1 MDRSQRPAPHLVNGL
16 RRLVDDIRRTANPQ
30 AVGLTDVVCGS
41 TSLLTF
47 PNDDVYYCGHSV
59 EVLADLHSFEEVAWL
74 LLHGRLPGEEELAD
88 WSSLISD
95 SAVLDSSSTEIFSI
109 LPAGARPLD
118 LFPLCI
124 SLLSFF
130 DPTPHDI
137 SVDASRSRVWR
148 LLAQL
153 PLMLTAGLNGREFRD
168 FDDAAGTET
177 RAARE
182 SLTWAGR
189 LLHALRG
196 TETLPTVTE
205 DAAMN
210 VVMICQCLTEMRPA
224 CFASRF
230 AASTSAQIQASI
242 QSAATVFVSQLRNDP
257 FAWTSDLLRGFQNP
271 SQAEAWWRR
280 REGQP
285 MPFGFS
291 STPGDCR
298 VGLLAE
304 VSQTLLGSIDRI
316 RIAAAAAR
324 LEKLLEVENMS
335 PTPDWAAAKVMTL
348 LNIPADR
355 QTLVVAM
362 ARLVGWAAHAIE
374 QQSSGNALLPI
385 LRYGTADESETP

>member
-30 AVGLTDVVCGS
+30 APGLTDVVCGS
-41 TSLLTF
+41 TNLLTF
-47 PNDDVYYCGHSV
+47 PNDDVFYCGHSV
-59 EVLADLHSFEEVAWL
+59 ETLADLHSFEEVAWL
-74 LLHGRLPGEEELAD
+74 LMNGRLPGEEELAD

-168 FDDAAGTET
+168 FESHADAETHAG
-177 RAARE
+177 RE

-257 FAWTSDLLRGFQNP
+257 FAWASDLLRGFQNP

-291 STPGDCR
+291 PTPGDCR

-324 LEKLLEVENMS
+324 LEKLLGAENLN

-348 LNIPADR
+348 LKDR
-355 QTLVVAM
+355 KSVV
-362 ARLVGWAAHAIE
+362 
-374 QQSSGNALLPI
+374 
-385 LRYGTADESETP
+385 